1 MTSRCHYEFE
11 APSNNWLLNMLSIF
25 LPVMLII
32 GFFIWM
38 QRRAPGQMGNV
49 MSIGRSKA
57 KAYDADKPST
67 TFDDIA
73 GYTGVKQEI
82 TEVVDFLRMP
92 ERFKEIGAR
101 VPKGILLVGPPGT
114 GKTLFARAVAGEAG
128 VGFLSVTGSDFMEM
142 FVGVGA
148 SRVRDLFQQARRMGR
163 AIIFIDEIDSIGRK
177 RGAGLGGG
185 HDEREQTLNQLLAEM
200 DGFETSE
207 GIVIMA
213 ATNRPDIL
221 DPALLRPGRFDRQII
236 VPFPESSERKLIL
249 EVHSRDKRMGPDV
262 DMETMAQATPGM
274 SGADLANLVNEAALV
289 AVRRGSKQIE
299 RIDFENARDR
309 VVLGAQRESLI
320 MSAEEKRATAYHEGG
335 HALLATVL
343 PHGDPLHKVTILPRG
358 MALGVTWSLPQER
371 HTYSKEF
378 FEDTICKAMGGRVAE
393 MIVFGHLNSGAAND
407 LEQAT
412 GIARRMV
419 REWGMS
425 ERVGPMAWSSQQAV
439 FLGEDLMS
447 SQREYS
453 DDTAKLL
460 DEEIARILT
469 DQEGPGDRH
478 PHPAPPWS
486 RVDRRSSARPGDH
499 RRARGRPPDPPRH
512 DRVGSAGQRH
522 HRPLTVAS
530 GRPEGRVRP
539 RSGSGDVPGCRHS
552 ATAAHRSVADIG
564 PMNPARL
571 TPWHRPRPRRH
582 GGDRIAL
589 VQRSCREVLDVDH
602 GDLTTLEH
610 PRLVDDAAA
619 HVARRRAEHGDQPWR
634 VRTGEVGPVELF
646 AGWQSLL
653 RRRIGV
659 SAASGRSSRSH
670 RWRPRSRWR
679 RRVHPVRTQATNR
692 HDAGSTDGRPTNP
705 TGRQVAAAGQRT
717 LHEHPVGGLEDQFGV
732 QRVGRREVD
741 REHRAG
747 PDRGCGQ
754 PLDRRRSARADGLDG
769 DRCHRRCRR
778 CRPRAR
784 RLSASIGPMPRC
796 HWVATKPSSRGGAPR
811 TTEVATESPAGR

>member
-1 MTSRCHYEFE
+1 MNDLPPPPPPPPPGRGRGSKRPDDSAERRHGERPPANSPKGKGTEFNADGTPSSGRGPGSWPRWTIWVLVGVLAAAFLVPSLWPSSSGESLEYSEWRTQVIEGNIATADINESGKITGEFTNGDKYTTSGGGPRGVSE
-11 APSNNWLLNMLSIF
+11 ADEQLLIENDVAYKFTPASNNWLLGILSIF

-32 GFFIWM
+32 GFFVWM
-38 QRRAPGQMGNV
+38 QRRAQGQMGGV
-49 MSIGRSKA
+49 MSIGKSKA
-57 KAYDADKPST
+57 KAYDADRPST

-92 ERFKEIGAR
+92 ERFREIGAR

-148 SRVRDLFQQARRMGR
+148 SRVRDLFQQARRMGK
-163 AIIFIDEIDSIGRK
+163 AIIFVDEIDSIGRK

-185 HDEREQTLNQLLAEM
+185 HDEREQTLNQMLAEM

-221 DPALLRPGRFDRQII
+221 DPALLRPGRFDRQIV
-236 VPFPESSERKLIL
+236 VPLPEATERQAIL

-289 AVRRGSKQIE
+289 AVRRGSKEIQ

-309 VVLGAQRESLI
+309 VVLGATRESMIL
-320 MSAEEKRATAYHEGG
+320 SAEEKRATAYHEGG

-469 DQEGPGDRH
+469 TQE
-478 PHPAPPWS
+478 S
-486 RVDRRSSARPGDH
+486 RARDVLSRH
-499 RRARGRPPDPPRH
+499 RR
-512 DRVGSAGQRH
+512 
-522 HRPLTVAS
+522 
-530 GRPEGRVRP
+530 
-539 RSGSGDVPGCRHS
+539 
-552 ATAAHRSVADIG
+552 
-564 PMNPARL
+564 
-571 TPWHRPRPRRH
+571 
-582 GGDRIAL
+582 
-589 VQRSCREVLDVDH
+589 
-602 GDLTTLEH
+602 
-610 PRLVDDAAA
+610 
-619 HVARRRAEHGDQPWR
+619 
-634 VRTGEVGPVELF
+634 
-646 AGWQSLL
+646 
-653 RRRIGV
+653 
-659 SAASGRSSRSH
+659 
-670 RWRPRSRWR
+670 
-679 RRVHPVRTQATNR
+679 
-692 HDAGSTDGRPTNP
+692 
-705 TGRQVAAAGQRT
+705 
-717 LHEHPVGGLEDQFGV
+717 GLELIA
-732 QRVGRREVD
+732 EALLD
-741 REHRAG
+741 RETIDG
-747 PDRGCGQ
+747 PEVAKLIQQGMAESGQ
-754 PLDRRRSARADGLDG
+754 PADENVS
-769 DRCHRRCRR
+769 H
-778 CRPRAR
+778 
-784 RLSASIGPMPRC
+784 
-796 HWVATKPSSRGGAPR
+796 
-811 TTEVATESPAGR
+811 